1 METPTFSM
9 ATVGQDGTLEGKALK
24 GQVFCYLGHQRFG
37 LHGNSPGVSKLSRG
51 GAWATERNRRCS
63 LGKGQ
68 LFPWRGLEN

>member
-51 GAWATERNRRCS
+51 GG
-63 LGKGQ
+63 LG
-68 LFPWRGLEN
+68 N